1 MAGALVVL
9 DMLGAFLLVHIGNG
23 VFVTDNGFEL
33 VAVIAAVALLLV
45 AVGPGRLSIDHA
57 LAGRRTAAV
66 HRA

>member
-1 MAGALVVL
+1 MPEPTFETATEGEAQMA
-9 DMLGAFLLVHIGNG
+9 
-23 VFVTDNGFEL
+23 EL